1 MYFCCMS
8 EIILTS
14 EQIEH
19 KLERIAYQILE
30 TNGDN
35 KTIIIAGIVSNG
47 YAVAERIA
55 YYLKSNSTKNILC
68 CEVKVDKKSPLNP
81 IQTTLD
87 VKDYKDKS
95 VVIID
100 DVLHTGSTLIYAVRH
115 FLNVPLKQCK
125 TAVLLDRNHKKFP
138 IKVDFKGV
146 SLSTSLNENVVIQ
159 VKADVFTALLD

>member
-1 MYFCCMS
+1 MS

-30 TNGDN
+30 ANGEN
-35 KTIIIAGIVSNG
+35 NTIIIAGIVSNG

-55 YYLKSNSTKNILC
+55 YYLKSNSKKNILC
-68 CEVKVDKKSPLNP
+68 CEVKVDKKNPRTP
-81 IQTTLD
+81 IQTSLD
-87 VKDYKDKS
+87 AKDYTDKS
-95 VVIID
+95 VVIVD
-100 DVLHTGSTLIYAVRH
+100 DVLHTGTALIYAVRH

-146 SLSTSLNENVVIQ
+146 SLSTSLNENVVVQI
-159 VKADVFTALLD
+159 KADGFTALLD